1 MLNEI
6 KLIKNKKPT
15 TNNSKKIYKKRLIT
29 FSQFKK
35 KILDPKK
42 NPLLTKF
49 IKKRY
54 IIEVESALQIYKNRY
69 TLYKSPHSNNQFI
82 TLYNQPEIMYKNRL
96 NEMLSYFMTEKNK
109 DKIIN
114 MIKDNKNDREIYQF
128 IKNNYKLKNSRKDK
142 ISVYRMAKISDI
154 ISYNFD
160 KNRKIKLLDIGI
172 GTGKKTKIIQQFT
185 NCEIYGADIKDW
197 GPYSDVKKFNFPFEF
212 IQENPYK
219 IPYKDK
225 MFECIILILT
235 LHHCEDIIAT
245 INECKRIL
253 KDDGIIVII
262 EHDVWND
269 YDNMIIDMQHCI
281 YQKIFKEKE
290 HPRGNY
296 FNFYEWDLLFER
308 CGMYPDYGDR
318 IVDNV
323 SFSFRYDIQFV
334 STYKKNTNKANKAN
348 KTNNKN

>member
-1 MLNEI
+1 MNRSKTILKNMLNEI

-15 TNNSKKIYKKRLIT
+15 SNNSKKIYKKRLIT

-96 NEMLSYFMTEKNK
+96 NEMLSYFLTEKNRNNVI
-109 DKIIN
+109 DL
-114 MIKDNKNDREIYQF
+114 IKNNKNDNNIYKF

-142 ISVYRMAKISDI
+142 ISIYRMAKISDI

-160 KNRKIKLLDIGI
+160 KNKKIKLLDIGI

-308 CGMYPDYGDR
+308 CGMNPDYGDR
-318 IVDNV
+318 IVDDV
-323 SFSFRYDIQFV
+323 SFSFRYDIQFI
-334 STYKKNTNKANKAN
+334 SSYKKN
-348 KTNNKN
+348 

>member
-6 KLIKNKKPT
+6 KLIKNKKPI

-29 FSQFKK
+29 YSQFKK

-42 NPLLTKF
+42 NPLLNKF

-69 TLYKSPHSNNQFI
+69 TLYKSPYSNNQFS

-96 NEMLSYFMTEKNK
+96 NEMLSYFLTEKNK
-109 DKIIN
+109 DKIFN
-114 MIKDNKNDREIYQF
+114 MIKNNKNDKEIYQF

-142 ISVYRMAKISDI
+142 ISIYRMAKISDI

-160 KNRKIKLLDIGI
+160 KNKKIKLLDIGI

-212 IQENPYK
+212 IQEKPYK

-334 STYKKNTNKANKAN
+334 STYKKNTN
-348 KTNNKN
+348 NKN

>member
-1 MLNEI
+1 MNRSKTILKNMLNEI
-6 KLIKNKKPT
+6 KLIKNEKPT

-42 NPLLTKF
+42 NPLLNKF

-54 IIEVESALQIYKNRY
+54 IIEVESALQIYKNRF
-69 TLYKSPHSNNQFI
+69 TLYKSPSSNNQFS
-82 TLYNQPEIMYKNRL
+82 TLYNQSEIMYKNRL

-109 DKIIN
+109 DKLIN
-114 MIKDNKNDREIYQF
+114 LIKNKKNDKEIYKF

-142 ISVYRMAKISDI
+142 ISIYRMSKISDI

-160 KNRKIKLLDIGI
+160 KNKKIKLLDIGI

-185 NCEIYGADIKDW
+185 NCEIYGADIKNW
-197 GPYSDVKKFNFPFEF
+197 GPYSNIKKFNFPFKF
-212 IQENPYK
+212 IQEKPYK
-219 IPYKDK
+219 IPYKNK
-225 MFECIILILT
+225 MFDCIILILT
-235 LHHCEDIIAT
+235 LHHCEDISAT

-269 YDNMIIDMQHCI
+269 YDNMIIDIQHNI
-281 YQKIFKEKE
+281 YQKIFNEKE
-290 HPRGNY
+290 HYRGNY

-334 STYKKNTNKANKAN
+334 STYKKS
-348 KTNNKN
+348 NNN